1 MDRSD
6 HRHHTRIAVPPV
18 RLHDSPELVALAR
31 VKALSPGQVA
41 FDVGDPV
48 DAVHIVLSGAL
59 LVRSISLDGDLAVV
73 DVRGRGDLLDDT
85 ALLDRRPSLHFD
97 GATALTD
104 VRLLRVSLRAFDELR
119 DRSPAVGAAL
129 VMQLTD
135 QVRRLSTSLVD
146 LLGRPGRAR
155 AARRLLAISETLD
168 RSQMGGRPLKMTQ
181 QDLADY
187 VGTTRS
193 TLNVH
198 LQTFEGAGA
207 IASAR
212 SRLTIKDPRALDRFA

>member
-1 MDRSD
+1 
-6 HRHHTRIAVPPV
+6 
-18 RLHDSPELVALAR
+18 LHDAPELVALAR
-31 VKALSPGQVA
+31 VKPLAPGQVA

-48 DAVHIVLSGAL
+48 EAVHVVLSGAL
-59 LVRSISLDGDLAVV
+59 LVRSISIDGDPAVV

-119 DRSPAVGAAL
+119 DRSPAIGAAL

-155 AARRLLAISETLD
+155 AARRLLAIADTLD
-168 RSQMGGRPLKMTQ
+168 RSHMAGATLKMTQ

-193 TLNVH
+193 TLNAH
-198 LQTFEGAGA
+198 LQTFEGVGA

-212 SRLTIKDPRALDRFA
+212 SRLTITDPAALDRFA